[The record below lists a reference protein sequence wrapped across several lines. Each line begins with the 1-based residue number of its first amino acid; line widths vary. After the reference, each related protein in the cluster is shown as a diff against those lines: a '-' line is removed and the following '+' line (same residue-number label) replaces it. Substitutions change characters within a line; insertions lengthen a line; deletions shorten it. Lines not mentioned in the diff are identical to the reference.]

1 MKLQKATCF
10 AIFAVLELAADAA
23 RQLSVVEIAKKYEIS
38 SHHLAKVLRELG
50 RAGIVESTRGVGGG
64 HRFVGNAK
72 RLTLL
77 DVIKHF
83 EPLGLDRS
91 RNDDSRPNTDAGH
104 ALRLVLNEI
113 DEHALAT
120 FRSITISTMLKIMD
134 QQLWTTSESS
144 IRSPRARREITRRR
158 AVARD

>member
-10 AIFAVLELAADAA
+10 AIFAVLELAADAE
-23 RQLSVVEIAKKYEIS
+23 RQVSVLEIADKYEIS

-64 HRFVGNAK
+64 HRFAGNAK
-72 RLTLL
+72 RLTLW

-83 EPLGLDRS
+83 EALGLDRS
-91 RNDDSRPNTDAGH
+91 RNDDPRPNTDAGR
-104 ALRLVLNEI
+104 ALRMVLTEI

-134 QQLWTTSESS
+134 QQLWANSDSS
-144 IRSPRARREITRRR
+144 SRSPRARREARRTRP
-158 AVARD
+158 